1 MCEFCDGKRKKIE
14 NGFTSGY
21 AYIEKPKYGVQYTL
35 NYDNSG
41 GEYPSGEFGINYC
54 PFCGRKLEL

>member
-21 AYIEKPKYGVQYTL
+21 AYIEKPKYGIQYTL
-35 NYDNSG
+35 TYDNSG
-41 GEYPSGEFGINYC
+41 GEYAEGEFAINYC
-54 PFCGRKLEL
+54 PFCGRELEP